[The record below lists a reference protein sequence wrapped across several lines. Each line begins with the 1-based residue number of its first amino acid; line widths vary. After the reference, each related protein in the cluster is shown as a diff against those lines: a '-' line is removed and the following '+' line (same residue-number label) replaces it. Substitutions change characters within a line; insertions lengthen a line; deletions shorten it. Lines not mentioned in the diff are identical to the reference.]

1 MEVSLLDKTAPS
13 FYEPLISLAHGTRS
27 NEKQIIWTSKN
38 KSVDDMCRDLISWGH
53 TGVFEH
59 IKFTFHVSEISR
71 CLTHQLVRH
80 RIASYLQMSNRHAK
94 PRPADYVRPPSI
106 EKISQ
111 QTYGNNKLVGLYEIM
126 IEKAYENYNIMIEE
140 GVPMEDARYLLPP
153 GYFTHILI
161 TMNARELLHFF
172 TLRCAPD
179 AQWEIR
185 EMAIQ
190 MLKLCHACFP
200 TIFDDLYKK
209 YCEVER

>member
-1 MEVSLLDKTAPS
+1 MEVSLLDKTSPS

-27 NEKQIIWTSKN
+27 NEKETIWTSKN
-38 KSVDDMCRDLISWGH
+38 KTVDDMCRDLMKWGH

-94 PRPADYVRPPSI
+94 PRAVDYVRPPSI

-111 QTYGNNKLVGLYEIM
+111 ERYGNNKLVGLYEIM
-126 IEKAYENYNIMIEE
+126 IEKAYENYNILMEE

-185 EMAIQ
+185 EMATQ